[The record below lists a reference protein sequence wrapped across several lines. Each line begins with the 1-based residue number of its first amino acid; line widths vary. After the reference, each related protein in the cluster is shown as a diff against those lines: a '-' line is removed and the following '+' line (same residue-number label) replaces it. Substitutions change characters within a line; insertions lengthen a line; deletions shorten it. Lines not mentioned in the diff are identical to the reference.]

1 MCLTMMDSAL
11 DDKGEPIKPFAF
23 VSCDECK
30 KAGPYRADGVK
41 AVKAWNQQQQK
52 VKHEQRQ
59 Q

>member
-1 MCLTMMDSAL
+1 MMDSAL